1 MMIGNLMLWPK
12 IPKFGDLGSMLEKQK
27 LVKKF
32 QISQILKNLGCFAIF
47 GGRFRSSQ
55 LVLASSGF

>member
-32 QISQILKNLGCFAIF
+32 QISQILKNLGCFGLFCNFWGSLPQFSAGF
-47 GGRFRSSQ
+47 G
-55 LVLASSGF
+55 